1 MRRLTAKPE
10 CVRAV
15 AFLPDGRLLSAS
27 GKKQVTVWDPTD
39 GSVTETIRTQMFVF
53 AIAVSAVRNEAAF
66 AGRGAPTDWHST
78 IQLHHL
84 VGPHDRY
91 DLTWHIPRQGSL
103 DRTPWSIWSLAYT
116 GDGHYLI
123 AARRVMGG
131 GGMYD
136 GGDCKNWDRRKMY
149 DSGEL
154 AFYPRGFAVAAESS
168 GSRLA
173 VTGHR
178 HLYVYNHPDQQ
189 AVEIYP
195 FTNHWASA
203 VCFLP
208 DGEVMIG
215 SGQFLL
221 TTARTARGNKLDRQK
236 TDVRMIR
243 TLAVSPNGHV
253 LAVGESP
260 GRVEVY
266 DLPSREK
273 RTAYDF
279 DLGPVQ
285 SLAFAPDGLTL
296 VVGAEKELILV
307 DVE

>member
-27 GKKQVTVWDPTD
+27 GKKHVTVWNPAD
-39 GSVTETIRTQMFVF
+39 GSVTETIRTRMFVF
-53 AIAVSAVRNEAAF
+53 ALAVRPDGWEFAA
-66 AGRGAPTDWHST
+66 AGRGQPGEDESV
-78 IQLHHL
+78 ILLHDL
-84 VGPHDRY
+84 VGSDNDDELRWRLPGYPNRD
-91 DLTWHIPRQGSL
+91 T
-103 DRTPWSIWSLAYT
+103 RTRSIWSLAYT
-116 GDGHYLI
+116 GDGDHLI

-136 GGDCKNWDRRKMY
+136 GGDCRCWDRRKVF
-149 DSGEL
+149 DSVEL
-154 AFYPRGFAVAAESS
+154 VGQPRGYSVAADSS
-168 GSRLA
+168 GSRFA
-173 VTGHR
+173 VAEYSQF
-178 HLYVYNHPDQQ
+178 LVYDHP
-189 AVEIYP
+189 ALPPVETHP

-221 TTARTARGNKLDRQK
+221 SSGRHTRTGRLSRQK

-243 TLAVSPNGHV
+243 TLAVSPSGHV
-253 LAVGESP
+253 LAVGGSP

-296 VVGAEKELILV
+296 AVGAEKGLIVV

>member
-15 AFLPDGRLLSAS
+15 AFLPDGRLASAS
-27 GKKQVTVWDPTD
+27 GKKQVTIWNPAD
-39 GSVTETIRTQMFVF
+39 GSVSETIRTRMFVF
-53 AIAVSAVRNEAAF
+53 AIAVSATRNEAAF
-66 AGRGAPTDWHST
+66 AGRGAPSDTHST

-91 DLTWHIPRQGSL
+91 ELAWRIQGYPTR
-103 DRTPWSIWSLAYT
+103 DTRTRSIWSLAYT
-116 GDGHYLI
+116 GDGEHLI

-136 GGDCKNWDRRKMY
+136 GGDCRWWDRRKVF
-149 DSGEL
+149 DSAEL
-154 AFYPRGFAVAAESS
+154 AGQPRGYAVAADTSGSRFAVAEYSQFLVYDHPAVPPAE
-168 GSRLA
+168 
-173 VTGHR
+173 T
-178 HLYVYNHPDQQ
+178 HP
-189 AVEIYP
+189 
-195 FTNHWASA
+195 FSNHWASA

-221 TTARTARGNKLDRQK
+221 SSDRHTRTGRLSRQK

-243 TLAVSPNGHV
+243 TLAVSPTGHV
-253 LAVGESP
+253 LAVGGSP
-260 GRVEVY
+260 GRVELL
-266 DLPSREK
+266 DLPSR
-273 RTAYDF
+273 RLMTAYDF

-296 VVGAEKELILV
+296 AVGAEKGLIVV